1 MSAFLCQ
8 GIRNA
13 GCAVKGIRHFLKGC
27 VRVGEKEAVPGL
39 ERMHFQ
45 NSPCGNV
52 A

>member
-13 GCAVKGIRHFLKGC
+13 GCVMKGIRHFLKGC
-27 VRVGEKEAVPGL
+27 MCVGKKEAVPGL
-39 ERMHFQ
+39 ERMRFQ
-45 NSPCGNV
+45 NIPCSNV